1 VVRESMLSYP
11 VRAGTMR
18 ACMCLGALAVCLAA
32 PARAQGGGSATH
44 HTKTLEAGSLIMG
57 RLDRPLCEAQFA
69 VGDTISA
76 TFGTTPRAGGMYNS
90 IVTPRFTAVLRRVVQ
105 PDKSTAPDFVLE
117 IAVARFGTVRRNDLK
132 ALLYLDI
139 ESSDSHIGMPPT
151 RCYSS
156 AIAWGD
162 VTRTVRY

>member
-1 VVRESMLSYP
+1 MRGNIPSFSVTVAII
-11 VRAGTMR
+11 RAFV
-18 ACMCLGALAVCLAA
+18 CLGTLGACLPAS
-32 PARAQGGGSATH
+32 ARAQSAKSAKQ
-44 HTKTLEAGSLIMG
+44 HTGILEAGSLVMG

-90 IVTPRFTAVLRRVVQ
+90 IVTPRFTAVLRRVVR

-117 IAVARFGTVRRNDLK
+117 IAVARFGTIRRNDLK
-132 ALLYLDI
+132 ALLHLDI